1 MNDTEIVF
9 DVTYMPEQEKY
20 NEKYNDIYQQLSTV
34 SEENILLQIRLR
46 QKEKNIR
53 KLYNHLT
60 NIGIKL
66 PQKFISVVLSESN
79 SLQQSLEENNNN
91 IQLEKSYEKKFVY
104 IMRFLKIE

>member
-1 MNDTEIVF
+1 MNDTEIIF
-9 DVTYMPEQEKY
+9 DNNYTPGKEKYDEKY
-20 NEKYNDIYQQLSTV
+20 NYIYQQLSTA

-60 NIGIKL
+60 SIGIKF
-66 PQKFISVVLSESN
+66 PQKFISVVLSESS

-91 IQLEKSYEKKFVY
+91 IHLEKSYEKKFVNF
-104 IMRFLKIE
+104 IKLL